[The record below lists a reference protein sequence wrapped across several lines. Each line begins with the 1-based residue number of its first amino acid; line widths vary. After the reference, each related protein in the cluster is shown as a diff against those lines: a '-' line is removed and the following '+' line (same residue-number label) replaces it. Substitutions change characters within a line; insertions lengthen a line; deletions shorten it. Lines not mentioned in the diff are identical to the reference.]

1 MSLRNLLKHK
11 NSIYGVLAIWIILFH
26 INRRLGEPV
35 QLPVLS
41 QLLTCGNMAVDV
53 FMFLSGCCL
62 YLSMDKKT
70 DVRDFYK
77 RRILRLLPSYLII
90 TVPFWFWRSLIEA
103 PMADGGF
110 YFIRFF
116 ADLSSA
122 TFWLSGIETT
132 WFVHAIFVFY
142 LLFPLIYKVVKR
154 GIYGVV
160 LLLVTVYAVNIIAI
174 ELIPFYDHSSIA
186 WTRLPVFILGIIAGK
201 YIDAI
206 DLGRLKTRTRIL
218 FVGGILL
225 VLIASLI
232 VFPIGSMFTG
242 NDIKS
247 EYLWLLYAPL
257 ALMLLIVLMFILG
270 ECQEGRYKCLEIVGG
285 MSLELYMTHI
295 TILHWFTYYGLL
307 GKFGLWTFLVIP
319 VIAFLWSMVVK
330 RVIGVWQVRKV
341 GNKDVINKRYDL

>member
-1 MSLRNLLKHK
+1 MSLRNLLKHR
-11 NSIYGVLAIWIILFH
+11 NAIYGVLAIWIILFH

-35 QLPVLS
+35 QFPVLS

-62 YLSMDKKT
+62 YLSMNKKT
-70 DVRDFYK
+70 DVRNFYK
-77 RRILRLLPSYLII
+77 RRILRLLPSYFII

-110 YFIRFF
+110 HFIRFF

-132 WFVHAIFVFY
+132 WFVNAIFVFY
-142 LLFPLIYKVVKR
+142 ILFPLIYKLVKR
-154 GIYGVV
+154 GICGSI
-160 LLLVTVYAVNIIAI
+160 LLLATVYAVNIIAI

-186 WTRLPVFILGIIAGK
+186 LTRLPVFIFGIIAGK

-206 DLGRLKTRTRIL
+206 DLGRLKTRTRISL
-218 FVGGILL
+218 VGVILL
-225 VLIASLI
+225 VLIVSLI

-270 ECQEGRYKCLEIVGG
+270 EYREGRHKCLKMAGG

-295 TILHWFTYYGLL
+295 TILHWFAYYELL
-307 GKFGLWTFLVIP
+307 GKFGLWTFLIIP
-319 VIAFLWSMVVK
+319 VMAFLWSMAVK
-330 RVIGVWQVRKV
+330 KVISVLQVRKA
-341 GNKDVINKRYDL
+341 G